1 MTQDAW
7 RHHDPS
13 AGRRCAGKL
22 VSGRPVSELTSV
34 REGGGEDDGED
45 VWTDNDAGIAGSG
58 VDAGRCQLE
67 RRVSDLGWGWGLAFG
82 ARCGVSTTTSG
93 SSTLSSGS
101 AGSRRW
107 ATRRSFGRGVCIMAP
122 FFPSRAASQVLFET
136 ACARTRTCA
145 RGRFVGDGMTTSM
158 LALSLGDSVRVFLHS
173 RRVRPLAL
181 EPATPLRL
189 R

>member
-1 MTQDAW
+1 MQVTQDAR

-13 AGRRCAGKL
+13 VGRRYAGKL
-22 VSGRPVSELTSV
+22 VSSELASV

-45 VWTDNDAGIAGSG
+45 VWTDNDAGMAGSG
-58 VDAGRCQLE
+58 VGAGWCWLE

-82 ARCGVSTTTSG
+82 VRYGVSTKTSG
-93 SSTLSSGS
+93 SSTWSSGS

-107 ATRRSFGRGVCIMAP
+107 ATRRSFERGACIMAP
-122 FFPSRAASQVLFET
+122 FFPSCAASQVLFE
-136 ACARTRTCA
+136 AYARTCTCV
-145 RGRFVGDGMTTSM
+145 RGRFVGDGMMTSM
-158 LALSLGDSVRVFLHS
+158 LVLSLGDSVGVFLRS